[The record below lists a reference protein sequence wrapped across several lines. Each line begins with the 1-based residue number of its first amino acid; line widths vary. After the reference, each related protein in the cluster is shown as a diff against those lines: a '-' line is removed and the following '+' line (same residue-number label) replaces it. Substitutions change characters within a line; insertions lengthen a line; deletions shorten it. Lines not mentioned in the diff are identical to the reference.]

1 MAFSASTRQ
10 CDHRSAPPPRTHSP
24 HGKPRPAPPPAAL
37 SSPHMSGGCD
47 HERSVWIP
55 RPNSL
60 PSTLSGSSTRR
71 VSPPPPP
78 GWKVPCGVGGP
89 RRVPPAGCRRHGDQS
104 QLGLLRVAWRRV
116 REAKSASERLL
127 CRPEPERGGTGW
139 AVTTLCPPCRA
150 AARLSSTEA
159 GPLCAPAR
167 PDQGPHAPAPPP
179 RLLSGSCVSGHRVPR
194 VGRGTPQPLGSR
206 WPSSCGQCIPR
217 RKTHLN

>member
-1 MAFSASTRQ
+1 
-10 CDHRSAPPPRTHSP
+10 
-24 HGKPRPAPPPAAL
+24 
-37 SSPHMSGGCD
+37 MSGPCGFLGQILSPARC
-47 HERSVWIP
+47 RGRP
-55 RPNSL
+55 RGVCP
-60 PSTLSGSSTRR
+60 R
-71 VSPPPPP
+71 PPP